1 MAELTVGP
9 VVIPRSPAASA
20 NCLNFQKH
28 AGQAALKT
36 AKKSKKMPN
45 MVSFIVCILVPE
57 DDYRILQEFRSEF
70 KLSIHGLFKCFRV
83 KNKHDHDTWGNIH

>member
-9 VVIPRSPAASA
+9 VVVPRSPAASA

-45 MVSFIVCILVPE
+45 MPKKVNIVM
-57 DDYRILQEFRSEF
+57 S
-70 KLSIHGLFKCFRV
+70 KLKIPVLRKL
-83 KNKHDHDTWGNIH
+83 D

>member
-1 MAELTVGP
+1 MKQHLAELTVGP

-45 MVSFIVCILVPE
+45 MVTFIVFWFLKMTPE
-57 DDYRILQEFRSEF
+57 FF
-70 KLSIHGLFKCFRV
+70 KNSDQNSVLKGSVRLSIWPF
-83 KNKHDHDTWGNIH
+83 